1 MIVAEC
7 VLQCATKIVQGAEV
21 IQNKALKISR
31 HGNHKRV

>member
-7 VLQCATKIVQGAEV
+7 AVTKIVQGAEV

>member
-1 MIVAEC
+1 LLLS
-7 VLQCATKIVQGAEV
+7 VLQIVQGAEV